1 MKKFAAFLM
10 IVSVSCFSLVGC
22 KPAEKAAP
30 KDKPVVEDEA
40 DGENGDVVEEDVV
53 IEETDAPETE

>member
-22 KPAEKAAP
+22 TPTEEKATDKDEP
-30 KDKPVVEDEA
+30 KVEKTDNGEPEPDPEPEA
-40 DGENGDVVEEDVV
+40 K
-53 IEETDAPETE
+53 

>member
-22 KPAEKAAP
+22 TEPEDKATDKDETKVEKT
-30 KDKPVVEDEA
+30 D
-40 DGENGDVVEEDVV
+40 NGD
-53 IEETDAPETE
+53 PEPDPDPDPEPEAK